1 MENRE
6 FTTNQMA
13 EIIGV
18 NTKMIMHYKRM
29 LGIPGRRV
37 KTGKLMEC
45 YFTYTEYKQIET
57 IIKAKSKLF
66 TKKPKVV
73 ESVNPAIEQLKQEH
87 PLVTDERCFKQSWWP
102 DTIPNCFQDEDF

>member
-6 FTTNQMA
+6 FTTNQIA

-18 NTKMIMHYKRM
+18 NPEMIAHYKRK
-29 LGIPGRRV
+29 LHIPGRKV

-45 YFTYTEYKQIET
+45 YFTYAEYKQIET
-57 IIKAKSKLF
+57 MIKTKSKLF

-73 ESVNPAIEQLKQEH
+73 KSVNPAIEQLKQDH
-87 PLVTDERCFKQSWWP
+87 PLVTDERCFKASWWP